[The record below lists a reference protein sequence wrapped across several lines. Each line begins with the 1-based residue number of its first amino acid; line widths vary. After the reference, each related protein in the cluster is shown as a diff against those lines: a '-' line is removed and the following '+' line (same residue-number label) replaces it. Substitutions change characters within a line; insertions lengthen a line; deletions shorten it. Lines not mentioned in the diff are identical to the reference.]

1 MRKSWINTNDQ
12 AQEIWARK
20 YLIKKQAEMTS
31 SGDGLTASQKWDSQQ
46 PALNFLHSL
55 EQRTNCEASSVL
67 LKKMKAAWDQ
77 QVRKSQAKKTR
88 PVYISLK
95 SSNQLK
101 LLAKANGQ
109 TLVTTMEGLIFG
121 QYQEHRLLIEQ
132 EKEQRNR
139 DKQLIKKLENKIN
152 NINNENF
159 YLKEEIDTYL
169 RKISHLKCEL
179 KTNQKKLDEM
189 MIKEKNENSFWA
201 KKTIKH
207 LENE

>member
-1 MRKSWINTNDQ
+1 
-12 AQEIWARK
+12 
-20 YLIKKQAEMTS
+20 MTS